1 VNLLTFA
8 SFFFAACQ
16 APVDASSPEQGK
28 TEVRVYDL
36 SSLAEGSSTAQISDT
51 VWPVVNPH
59 GEETGWELGFDVD
72 EEAPANLLR
81 SLFAR
86 EFEVVGNSIEYQGA
100 GRFMIQGPTSLH
112 ERITKVLPQIASV
125 LGARVELEVDFVR
138 LAQVGSPGPG
148 LFPEAQANALIS
160 AAESESRLARQRFSL
175 SSARPEAFVQG
186 RWVNLVIDYDVE
198 VAQGANVFDPQPVQ
212 ARLGTTIALRAAPGS
227 GGIFLALTLRRATG
241 LGDVIERRLVRTSR
255 VGNERESRIEEAEV
269 LHQRLQILDQGLS
282 LNTFLPEGQ
291 ALAIPMS
298 HARAKTQEVLIV
310 RRVGGGLQRTARLE
324 PGAGQSLLLLD
335 SSAWAPP
342 YAASSWGDGDFG
354 WVFDAGEAYVGSGR
368 VSVNLL
374 GPRERGVDILER
386 LYNRPESSD
395 PLGSIEE
402 FWPWIAL
409 GPEGEEP
416 LPDVEAELAPL
427 APDQRLVHVAL
438 TLRSPESKAPLA
450 SVTLPLR
457 VGESSSALLGIEDS
471 YVGDVSVEV
480 AQYANVEDPQLNW
493 LFDGLMLELEPRLS
507 VDQTLTLRLRGLAMT
522 PEGEPRKVEL
532 SSGTIGEMETAAKR
546 LLMITQTLRFA
557 AGDKGPRTIGDLAGG
572 LMLEVEV
579 RN

>member
-1 VNLLTFA
+1 MNLLPLA
-8 SFFFAACQ
+8 SVAFAACQ
-16 APVDASSPEQGK
+16 SPVDANSPEQGK

-36 SSLAEGSSTAQISDT
+36 SSLAEGVSSAQITET
-51 VWPVVNPH
+51 VWPIVNPY
-59 GEETGWELGFDVD
+59 GEESGWELGLDLD

-81 SLFAR
+81 TLFAR
-86 EFEVVGNSIEYQGA
+86 EFEIEGNMIEYQGV
-100 GRFMIQGPTSLH
+100 GRFTIQGPASLH
-112 ERITKVLPQIASV
+112 ERITKVLPKVAAV
-125 LGARVELEVDFVR
+125 LAARVELEVDFVR
-138 LAQVGSPGPG
+138 LPQAASAGPA
-148 LFPEAQANALIS
+148 LWPEAQANELIAE
-160 AAESESRLARQRFSL
+160 AASDNRLARQHFSL

-186 RWVNLVIDYDVE
+186 RWVSLVVDYDVE
-198 VAQGANVFDPQPVQ
+198 VAQGANVFDPKPVQ
-212 ARLGTTIALRAAPGS
+212 ARLGTSLALRAAPGT
-227 GGIFLALTLRRATG
+227 GGIFLALTLRRANG
-241 LGDVIERRLVRTSR
+241 VGDVVERRLVRTSR
-255 VGNERESRIEEAEV
+255 VGNERESHIEEAEV
-269 LHQRLQILDQGLS
+269 LHQRLPILDQGLS

-291 ALAIPMS
+291 ALAIPMT
-298 HARAKTQEVLIV
+298 HARGRTQEVLIV

-324 PGAGQSLLLLD
+324 SGAGQSLLLID

-342 YAASSWGDGDFG
+342 YAASSWGDGEVG
-354 WVFDAGEAYVGSGR
+354 WMWEAGEGYVGSGR
-368 VSVNLL
+368 VSVSLL
-374 GPRERGVDILER
+374 GPRERGVDVLHLI
-386 LYNRPESSD
+386 YSRPESSV
-395 PLGSIEE
+395 PLGRVEE

-457 VGESSSALLGIEDS
+457 VGCASSALLGIEDN
-471 YVGDVSVEV
+471 YVGDVDVEV
-480 AQYANVEDPQLNW
+480 AQYSNVEDPAIHW
-493 LFDGLMLELEPRLS
+493 LFDGLMLELEPRLA
-507 VDQTLTLRLRGLAMT
+507 VDGTLSLRLLGLVMT

-532 SSGTIGEMETAAKR
+532 GSGTIGEVETAVKR
-546 LLMITQTLRFA
+546 LLTITQTLRFA